1 MDSKQLDPGTDPVKW
16 KNTFHRCPLGLKN
29 NNQQKSVHIFF
40 SSWKK
45 TFNSRSRLLSCYRYM
60 YFQIDWLM
68 FCSYNRNLLIGV
80 DLLWICRLPR
90 ELLILDFVVDGE
102 GCLTENGRLSSP
114 GISQNQQWHILVL
127 NLDIVL
133 YL

>member
-29 NNQQKSVHIFF
+29 NNRNLYIFF
-40 SSWKK
+40 SLHVKK
-45 TFNSRSRLLSCYRYM
+45 PFNSRLLSCYRYM

-90 ELLILDFVVDGE
+90 KLLILDFVVDGE